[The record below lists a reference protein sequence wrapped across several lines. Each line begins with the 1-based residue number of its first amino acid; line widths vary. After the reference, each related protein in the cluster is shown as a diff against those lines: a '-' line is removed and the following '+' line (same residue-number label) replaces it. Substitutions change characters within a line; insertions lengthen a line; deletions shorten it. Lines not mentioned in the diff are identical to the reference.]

1 MRYLLLS
8 LSAAALLTGCATPY
22 QTSGLT
28 GGLGEELAIG
38 KLHTVTFFGNG
49 YTNATLAQQYA
60 LYRCAEYAKSQ
71 NKPYFVMY
79 SSLFGAAHN
88 RPAKMPRVGTA
99 GNFPNATAFVLVLDE
114 TVPGA
119 RKTDDVL
126 EEYKA
131 TIETGKVKVS

>member
-1 MRYLLLS
+1 
-8 LSAAALLTGCATPY
+8 
-22 QTSGLT
+22 
-28 GGLGEELAIG
+28 
-38 KLHTVTFFGNG
+38 
-49 YTNATLAQQYA
+49 
-60 LYRCAEYAKSQ
+60 
-71 NKPYFVMY
+71 MY

-99 GNFPNATAFVLVLDE
+99 GTSTNATAFVLVLDE